1 MVEPVEPTKRASD
14 RCHAAVS
21 EFFDKNELR
30 VCADVCRQVVFATS
44 ELSAVFV
51 SHLL

>member
-21 EFFDKNELR
+21 EYGSNVERVSSLYVLLYVHRLR
-30 VCADVCRQVVFATS
+30 LVC
-44 ELSAVFV
+44 E
-51 SHLL
+51 